1 MSDISSLQAEL
12 SRQQRINA
20 ELRSELN
27 EIYMGVSQAQNE
39 MSSFRNHVC
48 GTLENSTNMIMNSHD
63 RCVRTY
69 EVQGE
74 IDRLYECFKRME
86 LANKKIRECNNKKYY
101 DFGNYRTVRKLVQGM
116 MDNMNVSMVSD
127 EVIYKSVER
136 QHLQTPDYWLTC
148 VLISVMA

>member
-86 LANKKIRECNNKKYY
+86 LANKKIRE
-101 DFGNYRTVRKLVQGM
+101 
-116 MDNMNVSMVSD
+116 
-127 EVIYKSVER
+127 
-136 QHLQTPDYWLTC
+136 
-148 VLISVMA
+148 